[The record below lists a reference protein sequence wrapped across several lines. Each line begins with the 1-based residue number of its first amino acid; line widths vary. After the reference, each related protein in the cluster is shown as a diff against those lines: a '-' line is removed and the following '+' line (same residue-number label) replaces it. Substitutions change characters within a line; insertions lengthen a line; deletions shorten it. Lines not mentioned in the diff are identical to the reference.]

1 MFMFLLGILVSDSWF
16 RSGTSRS
23 THAEL
28 SASKKYSWSKD
39 LGRGFCYA
47 LGKIGISSKR
57 HKNQVSQRNGK
68 TTVSRRWASEASPFL
83 QWVKR
88 TLLGLKASTPKSWTP
103 IQADWILQMPHDWR
117 VAFLQGIADGD
128 GCATI
133 KGFYA
138 EISTAVNS
146 DFLARILA
154 SLGVHASPSPTGAR
168 IYGKEDIRRSEELPL
183 FRHAVGRQERL
194 TQLRIM
200 TESAKWRRISE
211 RELKIIVDLHR
222 QGFKS
227 GQITEILWNRFGALR
242 QPGTIRETIKR
253 ESRKRVKSPD

>member
-1 MFMFLLGILVSDSWF
+1 MPLKTPTRVQLEQFIQVPLKITSPEDILDVLRQIRPLKTPAMEEYELQFGETPRELMFMFLLGILVSDSWF

-68 TTVSRRWASEASPFL
+68 TTVSRKWASEASPFL

-117 VAFLQGIADGD
+117 VAFL
-128 GCATI
+128 
-133 KGFYA
+133 
-138 EISTAVNS
+138 
-146 DFLARILA
+146 
-154 SLGVHASPSPTGAR
+154 
-168 IYGKEDIRRSEELPL
+168 
-183 FRHAVGRQERL
+183 
-194 TQLRIM
+194 
-200 TESAKWRRISE
+200 
-211 RELKIIVDLHR
+211 
-222 QGFKS
+222 
-227 GQITEILWNRFGALR
+227 
-242 QPGTIRETIKR
+242 
-253 ESRKRVKSPD
+253 